1 MDSDLIVGA
10 VVMMLCSFGCG
21 ALFVTIGRLA
31 EKARKPFG
39 FWAGKSVPADKVT
52 DVVGY
57 NHANAVMWKTYST
70 PYWLSGVVSLFGFWG
85 EGFILCGAIIL
96 SAACFPGIFFLISH
110 YRKIENKYI
119 TK

>member
-10 VVMMLCSFGCG
+10 VVMLLSSFGCG

-39 FWAGKSVPADKVT
+39 FWAGKSVPADKIT

-57 NHANAVMWKTYST
+57 NHANSAMWKVYSV
-70 PYWLSGVVSLFGFWG
+70 PYWLSGVVSILGFFG
-85 EGFILCGAIIL
+85 EGFTLAGAVIMI
-96 SAACFPGIFFLISH
+96 AACFPGIFFLILR
-110 YRKIENKYI
+110 YTKIEKQYI
-119 TK
+119 AR